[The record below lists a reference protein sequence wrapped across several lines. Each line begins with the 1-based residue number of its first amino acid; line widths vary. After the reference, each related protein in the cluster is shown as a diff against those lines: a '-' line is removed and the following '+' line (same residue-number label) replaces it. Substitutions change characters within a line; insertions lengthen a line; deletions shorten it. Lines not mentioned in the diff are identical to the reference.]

1 MTTRTLVK
9 RAKDVLG
16 GPVHVSHG
24 KHQIWQRPAYF
35 VNVYGPSGRD
45 VRVTAKDKDTAI
57 RACAAALEAMR

>member
-9 RAKDVLG
+9 LAKDVLG
-16 GPVHVSHG
+16 GPVHASHG
-24 KHQIWQRPAYF
+24 KHHVWARGAYF
-35 VNVYGPSGRD
+35 VNLYGPEGRD